1 MKALLPISG
10 LLIALL
16 GPVGSGYAQYLF
28 LDTNG
33 DSSSTTMDGL
43 STLVPTE
50 IDVWICTNANRD
62 GSKAI
67 AATRSEVP
75 LSIFSY
81 EFILHATG
89 GTIEWMK
96 YTNLQPGM
104 DFNAGE
110 REGDADGLGISAS
123 GIQLASE
130 LGPPLR
136 FGVQIAPNPLN
147 PDAVITV
154 TTTLAG
160 YLRVRVFDTGGRL
173 VRTLQ
178 DSPSLPAGQH
188 KLSLRADAHNKRSP
202 QGFT

>member
-110 REGDADGLGISAS
+110 RESDTDFYTGFEGG
-123 GIQLASE
+123 QPLA
-130 LGPPLR
+130 P
-136 FGVQIAPNPLN
+136 
-147 PDAVITV
+147 
-154 TTTLAG
+154 
-160 YLRVRVFDTGGRL
+160 GR
-173 VRTLQ
+173 
-178 DSPSLPAGQH
+178 H
-188 KLSLRADAHNKRSP
+188 KLGTFADSHQVWDPKA
-202 QGFT
+202 